1 MLAGLSTQLRPQFK
15 IPTLFNFIINLRTSS
30 NKENNIYKI
39 YISFLSFT
47 FVQRIMYCNIPMN
60 SLFEIKCMIF
70 FFLNYL
76 FYLLNFILQ
85 TSHLVWMPTKVV
97 CHVLLLNGILSLTRF
112 FKLQTLINTNCAM
125 IKVCCCSL
133 KSYLGRRSWHGSL
146 PFIPLTHA
154 IFNSGACK
162 LGEKETLLCY

>member
-39 YISFLSFT
+39 HILFLSFT
-47 FVQRIMYCNIPMN
+47 YVQRIMYYNIPMN
-60 SLFEIKCMIF
+60 SLFEMKCMIF

-85 TSHLVWMPTKVV
+85 TSHLV
-97 CHVLLLNGILSLTRF
+97 
-112 FKLQTLINTNCAM
+112 
-125 IKVCCCSL
+125 
-133 KSYLGRRSWHGSL
+133 
-146 PFIPLTHA
+146 
-154 IFNSGACK
+154 
-162 LGEKETLLCY
+162 